1 MIKPHLFHYIMT
13 IQFSTKLFAQAD
25 FTATKNLKSAFALL
39 VKQESDCLVM
49 AYSKADLANLQA
61 KTAGQ
66 GGSKKARQT
75 VNLGVAGPLAALDAF
90 LGGAI
95 LRAANDGDLAAK
107 EAAVTLLRSDP
118 SWLAQGVKLKRV
130 LLVGLGETQQK
141 TGGDIL
147 AYAKLARAAIKT
159 LSGGAIETALWLMA
173 GFMEKPNPQRLG
185 ELARL
190 TMQLAGDQV
199 YRFGVRQPAMRFK
212 VKDTPDPLK
221 SLIFVSGGKEANV
234 LKLAVTEGT
243 ALVEGMNLAK
253 DLGNLP
259 PNVCTPAYLAQ
270 TAQALAKKTTLK
282 VEVLGR
288 KQMEVLGMGSF
299 LAVTQGSELPPQF
312 IIMRHSGGKAT
323 AAPTVLVGKG
333 ITFDTGGISLKPG
346 DAMDEMKY
354 DMCGAA
360 SVMGTIYAAALL
372 KLKQNVIAVIPT
384 CENMPSG
391 KATRPGDIV
400 KSMSGQTIEIL
411 NTDAEGRLILCD
423 ALTYVERFKPRA
435 VIDVATLTGACI
447 IALGSVHSG
456 LFSDDENLAKELSES
471 GKAALDTVWRLP
483 LDAAYQEQLKS
494 NFADVANIG
503 GRPAGSVTAACFLKR
518 FTEKYCWA
526 HLDIAGTA
534 WKSGAMKGSTGR
546 PVPLLFNYLMTYGTR

>member
-75 VNLGVAGPLAALDAF
+75 VNLGVAGPLAALDAY

-147 AYAKLARAAIKT
+147 AYAKLARAVIKT

-282 VEVLGR
+282 VEVLGP
-288 KQMEVLGMGSF
+288 KQIEALGMGSF

-372 KLKQNVIAVIPT
+372 KLKQNIIAVIPT

-546 PVPLLFNYLMTYGTR
+546 PVPLLFNYLMTYGIR